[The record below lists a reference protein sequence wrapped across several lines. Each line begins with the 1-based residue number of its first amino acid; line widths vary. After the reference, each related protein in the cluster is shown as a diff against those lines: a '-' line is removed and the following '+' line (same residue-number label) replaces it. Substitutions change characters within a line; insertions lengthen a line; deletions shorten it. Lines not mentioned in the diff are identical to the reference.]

1 MKECEAMKGPHR
13 SSTNYLP
20 VFSPDL
26 AAVHAAAFVKQV
38 GGCMVI

>member
-26 AAVHAAAFVKQV
+26 AAVHAAAFVK
-38 GGCMVI
+38 

>member
-1 MKECEAMKGPHR
+1 MKECEVVKGPHR
-13 SSTNYLP
+13 SSTNCLP
-20 VFSPDL
+20 VFSTDL